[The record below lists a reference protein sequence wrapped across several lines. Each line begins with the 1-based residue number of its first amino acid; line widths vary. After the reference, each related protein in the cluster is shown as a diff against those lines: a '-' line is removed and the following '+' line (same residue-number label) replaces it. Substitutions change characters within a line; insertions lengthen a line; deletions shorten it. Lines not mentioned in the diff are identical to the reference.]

1 MIEFIKYYHS
11 LSQLK
16 RPKNDKS
23 YDLLVQSHTDCLMFA
38 KMQFF
43 HDIGNSL
50 SEFLTKFQTDNSV
63 IPSLSDLLESILRRH
78 MKFLI
83 LAEVIK
89 AVATAYKLI
98 KLDVFDK
105 NIRLRVS
112 SVKVT
117 TATEAFLQNVYRHQ
131 KNQIFGKIA

>member
-1 MIEFIKYYHS
+1 MIEFIKYYHF

-16 RPKNDKS
+16 RPKNGKS

-50 SEFLTKFQTDNSV
+50 SEFLTKFQTVNSV

-112 SVKVT
+112 SV
-117 TATEAFLQNVYRHQ
+117 N
-131 KNQIFGKIA
+131 